1 MTVGEYLKKLRQQ
14 RGYSIRQV
22 VIKSSNTL
30 DKTTISRV
38 EHDQRKLSLKTA
50 YYLAKIYGVTLLDLV
65 EKTVSDKKTIQDVP
79 FNVSGEEQK
88 LVHKFRNLP
97 PALRVSFKNIIYSLT
112 EIGENLNLM
121 ETKFPQ
127 FLKNEGD
134 EQYIRPAAVKQ
145 QMEPVRE
152 IE

>member
-1 MTVGEYLKKLRQQ
+1 MTIGEYLKKLRQQ

-50 YYLAKIYGVTLLDLV
+50 YYLAKIYGVTVLDLV
-65 EKTVSDKKTIQDVP
+65 EKVVDDRAIVQEVP
-79 FNVSGEEQK
+79 FNVSLEEQK

-97 PALRVSFKNIIYSLT
+97 PALRVSFKNIIYGLT
-112 EIGENLNLM
+112 ETGENLNLL
-121 ETKFPQ
+121 ETKFVQ
-127 FLKNEGD
+127 FFKNEGT
-134 EQYIRPAAVKQ
+134 EQDIQPAAIKQ
-145 QMEPVRE
+145 QMETARE
-152 IE
+152 ME